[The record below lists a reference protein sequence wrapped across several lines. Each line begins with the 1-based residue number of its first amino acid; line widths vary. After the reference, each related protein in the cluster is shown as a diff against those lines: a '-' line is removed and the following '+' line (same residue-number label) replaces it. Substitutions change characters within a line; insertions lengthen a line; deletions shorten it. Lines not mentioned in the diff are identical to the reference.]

1 MYATLL
7 WRHQSKLSVHD
18 PITIDLGQLCS
29 SSKEREKIM
38 HSVSNFFAGEHTV
51 GHGITAR
58 TFVMLQDIAQ
68 TRHFMEWLEEEK
80 HTHHAAAAKL
90 LPQLEEYTKAKADA
104 WEVLSHHHVLSFLL
118 GSYSQRV
125 YWFEVVEVFRRLML
139 RRVDFVRPRDGG
151 WSLARL
157 HACTHMHR
165 HASTHVHGHTP
176 IHTHAMI
183 QTRAFTLM

>member
-1 MYATLL
+1 
-7 WRHQSKLSVHD
+7 
-18 PITIDLGQLCS
+18 
-29 SSKEREKIM
+29 M

-139 RRVDFVRPRDGG
+139 SGALILFGPGTVGGHSRV
-151 WSLARL
+151 
-157 HACTHMHR
+157 CTHAHTCIATQA
-165 HASTHVHGHTP
+165 HTCTVTHP
-176 IHTHAMI
+176 FTHM
-183 QTRAFTLM
+183 Q

>member
-29 SSKEREKIM
+29 SSKERAKIM
-38 HSVSNFFAGEHTV
+38 HSVPNFFAGEHTV
-51 GHGITAR
+51 GHGINAR
-58 TFVMLQDIAQ
+58 TFVMLQDIAH

-139 RRVDFVRPRDGG
+139 SGALILFGPGTVGG
-151 WSLARL
+151 HS
-157 HACTHMHR
+157 HVCTHAHTCIATQA
-165 HASTHVHGHTP
+165 HTCTVTHP
-176 IHTHAMI
+176 FTHM
-183 QTRAFTLM
+183 Q